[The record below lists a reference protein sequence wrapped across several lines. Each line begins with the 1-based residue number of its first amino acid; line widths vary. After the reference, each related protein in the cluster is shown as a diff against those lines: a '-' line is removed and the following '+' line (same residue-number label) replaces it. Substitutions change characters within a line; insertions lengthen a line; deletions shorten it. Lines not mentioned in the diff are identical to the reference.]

1 MQLDIAINPADAGVV
16 NGIDSSKDFAQ
27 MSPEQVVRAHFAQH
41 QAVVAESLHYL
52 QAPVFETSQLIV
64 AALRAGKKLIVF
76 GNGGSATQASHLA
89 GELIGRF
96 DRTRQPLRA
105 LALAGDP
112 GVVTCIANDFGYESL
127 YERQCLALADDGDVA
142 IGLTT
147 SGRSENVRR
156 GLAAAQSRG
165 AATIVLTGD
174 APVAPEYANCRLQ
187 VPHRSTAYVQ
197 EVHLMII
204 HIWCRYIDLAFV

>member
-1 MQLDIAINPADAGVV
+1 MTASEEI
-16 NGIDSSKDFAQ
+16 
-27 MSPEQVVRAHFAQH
+27 VRAYFDQH
-41 QAVVAESLHYL
+41 QTVVAESLGDLHGHII
-52 QAPVFETSQLIV
+52 ETAELMV
-64 AALRAGKKLIVF
+64 TTLRAGKKLLAF

-105 LALAGDP
+105 IALAGDP

-127 YERQCLALADDGDVA
+127 YERQCLALVDDGDVVV
-142 IGLTT
+142 GLTT

-156 GLAAAQSRG
+156 GLAAAHQRG
-165 AATIVLTGD
+165 AATIVLTGE
-174 APVAPEYANCRLQ
+174 APVDAECAFHRLQ
-187 VPHRSTAYVQ
+187 VPHRSTAHVQ

-204 HIWCRYIDLAFV
+204 HIWCRYIDLAFA

>member
-1 MQLDIAINPADAGVV
+1 MQRADAGVV
-16 NGIDSSKDFAQ
+16 NGIDSRNASYSASLEEIVQ
-27 MSPEQVVRAHFAQH
+27 AHFAQH
-41 QAVVAESLHYL
+41 QAVVTESLSRL
-52 QAPVFETSQLIV
+52 QVPILETSRLIV
-64 AALRAGKKLIVF
+64 AALQAGKKLIAF

-105 LALAGDP
+105 LALAGDA

-142 IGLTT
+142 VGLTT

-156 GLAAAQSRG
+156 GLAAARSRG
-165 AATIVLTGD
+165 AATIILTGQ
-174 APVAPEYANCRLQ
+174 APAAQECATHLLQ
-187 VPHRSTAYVQ
+187 VPHRSTAHVQ
-197 EVHLMII
+197 EIHLIII
-204 HIWCRYIDLAFV
+204 HIWCRHIDLAFD